1 MSEIWAFFSISKND
15 SSRAL
20 CNECDANIS
29 RGKNPKTYSTSPL
42 WNHIKHSHA
51 EIAFRIKL

>member
-29 RGKNPKTYSTSPL
+29 RGKNPKTYSTSPGADL
-42 WNHIKHSHA
+42 GGGQGGPGPP
-51 EIAFRIKL
+51 